1 MYFWLTDPPERSH
14 YRVSVHG
21 EVRLVARLYR
31 SLEHHCTEDSR
42 AVPAIG
48 LHYFGP
54 KAREEVASTTALD
67 LILIIL
73 REDNV
78 FRIRPSSGVEY
89 TKQLDAT
96 WSLCAEEHAGSNR

>member
-1 MYFWLTDPPERSH
+1 MLSFSHFLLKSLLVYFWLTEPPKRSH

-31 SLEHHCTEDSR
+31 NLEHHCTGDSK
-42 AVPAIG
+42 AAPAIG

-67 LILIIL
+67 LILTVLRRDQCLPYKIIFVAL
-73 REDNV
+73 N
-78 FRIRPSSGVEY
+78 
-89 TKQLDAT
+89 TQK
-96 WSLCAEEHAGSNR
+96 NN